1 MDWKLI
7 IKIAIVGLS
16 ISSLSFG
23 MKKATVYDAVRTG
36 DIQKIESLLESG
48 EDINQPEGINGWA
61 PLYSACFGN
70 EVAVVEM
77 LIEKGAVVNKGT
89 HNGFTPLHAA
99 STCGYFNIV
108 ICSDRLKYAYKP

>member
-48 EDINQPEGINGWA
+48 EDINQPEGINGWT

-77 LIEKGAVVNKGT
+77 LIEKGADVNKGT

-108 ICSDRLKYAYKP
+108 SSYA